1 MKHTS
6 ARAYAYVAAVLY
18 AMIIGLSFM
27 FAKMTVAV
35 AHPLDVLAHRFALS
49 LIVVSMPIALGMV
62 RIRLSAKDLWR
73 IIPLGLL
80 SPVLFFAFQTFGLVT
95 SNSSEAGII
104 QALVPVFTLVLASL
118 FLKERTT
125 LAQKLFLLL
134 SVSGV
139 VFLFAMKGAS
149 MSIGNVKGILLLLLS
164 AVSFAGYG
172 VLARPLTRKYKPLE
186 LTWVTLMIGCL
197 AFNAVSLVRH
207 AYLGTMAEYVQPLG
221 NGTYLMAL
229 AYLAILSTM
238 FSTLLSS
245 FALTHLEASKM
256 SVFSNLSTL
265 VSIAGGAWILHEPVS
280 GYHVI
285 GALLIIA
292 GVLGTN
298 LSGKKQGRSNTS
310 NHESPLHVERRQRS

>member
-1 MKHTS
+1 MKHLTIKT
-6 ARAYAYVAAVLY
+6 YAYGAALLY

-27 FAKMTVAV
+27 FAKMTVAI
-35 AHPLDVLAHRFALS
+35 AHPLDVLAHRFTLS
-49 LIVVSMPIALGMV
+49 LIVVSIPIVLGLV
-62 RIRLSAKDLWR
+62 RIRLSAKDIWR
-73 IIPLGLL
+73 ILPLGLL

-104 QALVPVFTLVLASL
+104 QALVPVFTLILASI

-125 LAQKLFLLL
+125 LAQKLFMLL

-139 VFLFAMKGAS
+139 VLIFAMKGGLVS
-149 MSIGNVKGILLLLLS
+149 SSSISIKGSLLLLLS
-164 AVSFAGYG
+164 VLSFAGYG

-186 LTWVTLMIGCL
+186 LTWVTLMTGCIS
-197 AFNAVSLVRH
+197 FNTAALIRH
-207 AYLGTMAEYVQPLG
+207 AYSGTLDAYVQPLS
-221 NGTYLMAL
+221 NGIYILAL
-229 AYLAILSTM
+229 AYLAIASTM
-238 FSTLLSS
+238 LTTLLSS
-245 FALTHLEASKM
+245 FALTHLEASQM

-280 GYHVI
+280 GYHII

-298 LSGKKQGRSNTS
+298 IKK
-310 NHESPLHVERRQRS
+310 